1 MKVVG
6 KIRLFIAVNG
16 LQVETEFVVVDSGME
31 HPILGIPFISNNRL
45 IIDYDSNQ
53 IYDKSGRFH
62 ARLTSLSAVNTVSEL
77 KDSDENQLTGQAR
90 IDEIIRLL
98 DLENS
103 LLKPEQIKQA
113 KELITKYN
121 HVFALYRS
129 EVSFTNLVEHTIPVT
144 SEEIIRCKYRP
155 VPIHAIE
162 DCIKEID
169 VLLKRGVIERS
180 ESE

>member
-1 MKVVG
+1 MT
-6 KIRLFIAVNG
+6 L
-16 LQVETEFVVVDSGME
+16 T
-31 HPILGIPFISNNRL
+31 
-45 IIDYDSNQ
+45 
-53 IYDKSGRFH
+53 KSMINLEDF
-62 ARLTSLSAVNTVSEL
+62 TP
-77 KDSDENQLTGQAR
+77 
-90 IDEIIRLL
+90 
-98 DLENS
+98 ENS
-103 LLKPEQIKQA
+103 LLKPEQIEQA